1 MNYKTIL
8 RIANILF
15 LISAI
20 TDYVLSGVWFGFIF
34 FAISMALSI
43 YYCYFV
49 NKNNANTN
57 KTNLEKAIERVLLKA
72 ENGDFE
78 DRITNIDNSHPDA
91 KTAWAVNNLLDQLE
105 AFQRDI
111 LASIQAAE
119 NGWDRGILIGGYKG
133 GFKRAT
139 IEVSKAAESIGES
152 QKNQLK
158 NKLRDELNNLG
169 GGIKHELDN
178 IKNDISSSIRVLLNQ
193 ISEKSIEVYEKSLQS
208 TADVSRVSDTLMELI
223 EFIMHTNESIN
234 MLNQRSTE
242 IGNVVSLITDI
253 ADQTNL
259 LALNA
264 AIEAARAGEH
274 GRGFAVVADEVRQLA
289 ERTQKATAEISIT
302 IKTLQQES
310 SDIQSNSEKI
320 TNIANESK
328 DDVNK
333 LELALNEFSEISN
346 TNSNLAFLA
355 NNKLEMDLAK
365 IAHTIYKSNLKEAIV
380 EEKEMVKI
388 DDHQCDFGMW
398 LYSEKIQEIFN
409 CKPEFKQL
417 LELHKQIHTKA
428 NTTLKCIDNKSCL
441 QNPDK
446 LKNEIEEIEETSKD
460 MNKTINT
467 LFDSITK
474 EPCN

>member
-15 LISAI
+15 LIAAI
-20 TDYVLSGVWFGFIF
+20 TDYTMSGAYFGFIF
-34 FAISMALSI
+34 FIISMAISV
-43 YYCYFV
+43 YYCWIV
-49 NKNNANTN
+49 DKSTS
-57 KTNLEKAIERVLLKA
+57 TSTSNLDKEIQRVLLKA

-78 DRITNIDNSHPDA
+78 DRITHIDNSHPAA

-111 LASIQAAE
+111 LASISAAE
-119 NGWDRGILIGGYKG
+119 NGWDRGILQGGYKG
-133 GFKRAT
+133 NFKRAT
-139 IEVSKAAESIGES
+139 IEVAKAAESIGES

-158 NKLRDELNNLG
+158 NQLRDELNQIG
-169 GGIKHELDN
+169 GGIKSELTT
-178 IKNDISSSIRVLLNQ
+178 IKNDISGSIKVLLNQ
-193 ISEKSIEVYEKSLQS
+193 INEKSIEVYDKALQS
-208 TADVSRVSDTLMELI
+208 TSDVNNVSDTLMELI

-310 SDIQSNSEKI
+310 SDIQANSEKI
-320 TNIANESK
+320 TNIANSSK
-328 DDVNK
+328 DDINN
-333 LELALNEFSEISN
+333 LEVVLNEFSEVSSE
-346 TNSNLAFLA
+346 NSKLAFLA

-365 IAHTIYKSNLKEAIV
+365 MAHVIYKSNIKEAII
-380 EEKEMVKI
+380 EEKSTEKTS
-388 DDHQCDFGMW
+388 DNNCDFGRW
-398 LYSEKIQEIFN
+398 LYSTSTQETFA
-409 CKPEFKQL
+409 CKPEFKEL
-417 LELHKQIHTKA
+417 LNLHKEIHSKS
-428 NTTLKCIDNKSCL
+428 NEVLKCTDSKTCLSKSEEMK
-441 QNPDK
+441 Q
-446 LKNEIEEIEETSKD
+446 EIEIIEETSKE
-460 MNKTINT
+460 MNQTINK
-467 LFDSITK
+467 LFEAISK

>member
-15 LISAI
+15 LIAAI
-20 TDYVLSGVWFGFIF
+20 TDYTTNGAYFGFIF
-34 FAISMALSI
+34 FGISMLISI
-43 YYCYFV
+43 YYCWIADSSSP
-49 NKNNANTN
+49 K
-57 KTNLEKAIERVLLKA
+57 KTSNLDKAIERVLLKA

-78 DRITNIDNSHPDA
+78 DRITHIDNSHPSA

-111 LASIQAAE
+111 LASISAAE
-119 NGWDRGILIGGYKG
+119 NGWNRGILQGGYKG
-133 GFKRAT
+133 NFKRAT
-139 IEVSKAAESIGES
+139 IEVSKAASSIGES
-152 QKNQLK
+152 QKNQIK
-158 NKLRDELNNLG
+158 NKLREDLNKIG
-169 GGIKHELDN
+169 GGMKAELTT
-178 IKNDISSSIRVLLNQ
+178 IKNDISGSIKVLLNE
-193 ISEKSIEVYEKSLQS
+193 ISQKSIEVYEKALQS
-208 TADVSRVSDTLMELI
+208 TSDVNNVSDTLMELI

-310 SDIQSNSEKI
+310 SDIQANSEKI
-320 TNIANESK
+320 TNIANASK
-328 DDVNK
+328 DDINN
-333 LELALNEFSEISN
+333 LEIVLNEFSEVSN
-346 TNSNLAFLA
+346 ENAKLAFLA

-365 IAHTIYKSNLKEAIV
+365 MAHTIYKSTLKEALV
-380 EEKEMVKI
+380 EEQSINKITHKE
-388 DDHQCDFGMW
+388 CDFAKW
-398 LYSEKIQEIFN
+398 LYSDTTKDTFGCKAEFNELLKLHEKI
-409 CKPEFKQL
+409 
-417 LELHKQIHTKA
+417 HS
-428 NTTLKCIDNKSCL
+428 KS
-441 QNPDK
+441 
-446 LKNEIEEIEETSKD
+446 NEILECTEKHNCIINSENIKQQVEVIENTSKE
-460 MNKTINT
+460 MNITINK
-467 LFDSITK
+467 LFENITK

>member
-1 MNYKTIL
+1 MNYKTII
-8 RIANILF
+8 RIANLLF

-20 TDYVLSGVWFGFIF
+20 VDYTTNGAYFGFIF
-34 FAISMALSI
+34 FGISMLISI
-43 YYCYFV
+43 YYCWFAD
-49 NKNNANTN
+49 KSTTS
-57 KTNLEKAIERVLLKA
+57 KQSNLEKEIERVLLKA
-72 ENGDFE
+72 EQGDFE
-78 DRITNIDNSHPDA
+78 DRITHINNVHPSA

-111 LASIQAAE
+111 LASISAAE
-119 NGWDRGILIGGYKG
+119 NGWDRGILQGGYKG
-133 GFKRAT
+133 NFKRAT
-139 IEVSKAAESIGES
+139 IEVSKAAKSIGES
-152 QKNQLK
+152 QKNQIK
-158 NKLRDELNNLG
+158 NNLREELNNIG
-169 GGIKHELDN
+169 GGMRNELNN
-178 IKNDISSSIRVLLNQ
+178 IKNDISSSIKVLLNE
-193 ISEKSIEVYEKSLQS
+193 ISQKSIEVYEKALQS
-208 TADVSRVSDTLMELI
+208 TSDVNNVSDTLMELI

-310 SDIQSNSEKI
+310 SDIQANSEKI
-320 TNIANESK
+320 TNIANSSK
-328 DDVNK
+328 DDINN
-333 LELALNEFSEISN
+333 LEVVLNEFSKVSSEN
-346 TNSNLAFLA
+346 AKLAFLA

-365 IAHTIYKSNLKEAIV
+365 IAHIIYKSNIKEAIV
-380 EEKEMVKI
+380 EETKITKTKET
-388 DDHQCDFGMW
+388 DCDFGHW
-398 LYSEKIQEIFN
+398 LYSQTTQETFS

-417 LELHKQIHTKA
+417 LELHKNIHKQSNEA
-428 NTTLKCIDNKSCL
+428 LQCIDKSSCL
-441 QNPDK
+441 KETDEI
-446 LKNEIEEIEETSKD
+446 KNKIVVIENSSKE
-460 MNKTINT
+460 MNNTINE
-467 LFDSITK
+467 LFNSITK

>member
-1 MNYKTIL
+1 MNYKMVL

-15 LISAI
+15 LLAAI
-20 TDYVLSGVWFGFIF
+20 TDYFASGAYFGFIF
-34 FAISMALSI
+34 FAISMGLSI

-49 NKNNANTN
+49 DKTISTTN
-57 KTNLEKAIERVLLKA
+57 KASLANAIERVLLKA

-78 DRITNIDNSHPDA
+78 DRITRIDNSHPLA

-111 LASIQAAE
+111 LASIEAAE
-119 NGWDRGILIGGYKG
+119 NGWNRGILQGGYKG
-133 GFKRAT
+133 SFKRAT

-152 QKNQLK
+152 QKNHIK
-158 NKLRDELNNLG
+158 NNLREELNKMGGGMRSELNN
-169 GGIKHELDN
+169 IKT
-178 IKNDISSSIRVLLNQ
+178 DITSSIRVLLNQ
-193 ISEKSIEVYEKSLQS
+193 INEKSIEVYEKALQS
-208 TADVSRVSDTLMELI
+208 TADVTQVSDTLMELI

-310 SDIQSNSEKI
+310 SDIQANSEKI
-320 TNIANESK
+320 THIANESK
-328 DDVNK
+328 DDVNN
-333 LELALNEFSEISN
+333 LEIILNEFSEISN
-346 TNSNLAFLA
+346 ENATLASLA
-355 NNKLEMDLAK
+355 NHKLEMDLAK
-365 IAHTIYKSNLKEAIV
+365 MGHVIYKSNIKEAIV
-380 EEKEMVKI
+380 EEKEIAKTK
-388 DDHQCDFGMW
+388 DTECDFGKW
-398 LYSEKIQEIFN
+398 LSLDTTKEYFA
-409 CKPEFKQL
+409 CKPEFKEL
-417 LELHKQIHTKA
+417 INLHKQVHSIA
-428 NTTLKCIDNKSCL
+428 NKSLECIDSKTCL
-441 QNPDK
+441 TESEKVKENIK
-446 LKNEIEEIEETSKD
+446 LLENTSQE
-460 MNKTINT
+460 MNKTINI
-467 LFDSITK
+467 LFNKTTK